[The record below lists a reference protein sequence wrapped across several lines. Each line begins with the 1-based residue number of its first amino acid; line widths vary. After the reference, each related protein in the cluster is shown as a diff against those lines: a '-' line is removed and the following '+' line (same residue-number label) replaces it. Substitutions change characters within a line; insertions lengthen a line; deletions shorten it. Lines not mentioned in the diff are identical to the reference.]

1 MIHTQGEIAM
11 NSKSVGTALLGA
23 LVGLLLLVTTGP
35 ARAEDGVTDKEIV
48 VGAGMDLTGAVANW
62 GVNIKAGIEAVFN
75 RVNDAG
81 GVHGRRI
88 RLIAYDHVYQPP
100 KAVTNAKRLVERDH
114 VFVMMGHLGTPT
126 TKAIKDYLEERRVPN
141 IFPST
146 AASIWTTSG
155 PWHVGD
161 LATYADQ
168 TWLIIDHLVK
178 EKKIKKIASFYQDD
192 EYGLDGHLAGK
203 ARLKQ
208 HELAYVAEVDYKRAD
223 IDFSS
228 QAAKLK
234 ESGAEAVI
242 LQAVYREPPRLAEQ
256 CHAIGYHPLFIGPS
270 PIVVDKTIELGG
282 KHVEGMMGV
291 EVYPLPTEP
300 GQFLDT
306 YRADM
311 KKYFPALALDTTN
324 LYGYQKAALF
334 VEALQRAGRN
344 LTRDSLL
351 KSIESIKDWDPGW
364 GLKYSYGGDNRRVM
378 SRVGRLV
385 VVKDGKWTKTSD
397 WMELT
402 EGGRR

>member
-1 MIHTQGEIAM
+1 MTHPKGEVAM
-11 NSKSVGTALLGA
+11 TRLRGSAAALGA
-23 LVGLLLLVTTGP
+23 LVALLVLVAASP
-35 ARAEDGVTDKEIV
+35 VRAEDGVTDKEVLI
-48 VGAGMDLTGAVANW
+48 GAGMDLTGAVANW
-62 GVNIKAGIEAVFN
+62 GVNIKAGMEAVFN

-81 GVHGRRI
+81 GVHGRKI
-88 RLIAYDHVYQPP
+88 RLITYDHVYQPP
-100 KAVTNAKRLVERDH
+100 KAVTNAKRLVERDK

-126 TKAIKDYLEERRVPN
+126 TKAIKEYLEERRVPN

-155 PWHVGD
+155 PGHVGD

-256 CHAIGYHPLFIGPS
+256 CHAIGYYPLFIGPS

-282 KHVEGMMGV
+282 KHVDGMMGV
-291 EVYPLPTEP
+291 EIYPLPTEP
-300 GQFLDT
+300 GAFLDL

-311 KKYFPALALDTTN
+311 KKYFPNLALDTTN

-334 VEALQRAGRN
+334 VEAMQRTGRN
-344 LTRDSLL
+344 LTRDSIL
-351 KSIESIKDWDPGW
+351 KGIESIKDWDPGW
-364 GLKYSYGGDNRRVM
+364 GLKYSYGGDTRRVM

-397 WMELT
+397 WMELK

>member
-1 MIHTQGEIAM
+1 MRW
-11 NSKSVGTALLGA
+11 KSLWTTMFAVVLAICLCGLALP
-23 LVGLLLLVTTGP
+23 TW
-35 ARAEDGVTDKEIV
+35 AEDGVTDTEV
-48 VGAGMDLTGAVANW
+48 VIGAGLDLTGAVANW
-62 GVNIKAGIEAVFN
+62 GVNIKAGMEAVFN

-81 GVHGRRI
+81 GIYGRKI

-114 VFVMMGHLGTPT
+114 VFVVMGHLGTPP
-126 TKAIKDYLEERRVPN
+126 TKAIMDYLGENKVPN

-146 AASIWTTSG
+146 LASIWTNSG
-155 PWHVGD
+155 KWNIGD
-161 LATYADQ
+161 LATFADQ
-168 TWLIIDHLVK
+168 TGLIVDYLVK
-178 EKKIKKIASFYQDD
+178 ERKFKKIASFYQDD
-192 EYGLDGHLAGK
+192 EYGLDGHQAGK
-203 ARLKQ
+203 ARLKHQ
-208 HELAYVAEVDYKRAD
+208 YDRAYAAEVDYKRAD

-282 KHVEGMMGV
+282 KHVDGMMGV

-300 GQFLDT
+300 GAFLEL

-311 KKYFPALALDTTN
+311 KKYFPNLALDTTN

-364 GLKYSYGGDNRRVM
+364 GLKYTYGGDNRRGM
-378 SRVGRLV
+378 SRSARLV
-385 VVKDGKWTKTSD
+385 IVKDGKWTKMGD
-397 WMELT
+397 WMELQ
-402 EGGRR
+402 EGGRK